1 MGTGMRY
8 TDTLFF
14 LTSKSRGASKKKNAF
29 EEGVHVI
36 FSGGNQHS
44 KFRRN
49 FVEGGAW
56 LAEVGY

>member
-1 MGTGMRY
+1 VPV
-8 TDTLFF
+8 
-14 LTSKSRGASKKKNAF
+14 KKKNAF

>member
-14 LTSKSRGASKKKNAF
+14 LTSKSRGASKKTAF